1 MLVLG
6 QLLNLPVPHFAH
18 LQNGRR
24 VTPGDALHVQVP
36 RDPFYPLC
44 VCTPSIACFAPV
56 YTCALQAPATG
67 FASPARA
74 QSGRAGSSC
83 PWGWPRAQRCLVL
96 LGDKAK
102 SNGLPMVGGRLAVYT
117 VVAFRG
123 GNEGPGDLQ
132 AGGWPCPSFP

>member
-1 MLVLG
+1 MSRSPGIPFTHSVCVPPALCA
-6 QLLNLPVPHFAH
+6 LLL
-18 LQNGRR
+18 
-24 VTPGDALHVQVP
+24 
-36 RDPFYPLC
+36 
-44 VCTPSIACFAPV
+44 PV
-56 YTCALQAPATG
+56 YTCALQSPATG